1 MLKEI
6 KCDQFIE
13 PKIEF
18 TNGLNSVLGDD
29 VSTNSIGKSTLLMII
44 DFTFGG
50 NTFLSKNSGSI
61 KHLGHFTF
69 KFKFLFDNE
78 EFYFT
83 RKTENPETVFVCDS
97 EYNQLVEISVKSYTS
112 QLLEKY
118 GIAFPHISFRGIVS
132 LFSRIWGKENY
143 SVDKPLLSFPKEADA
158 DSITRLI
165 KLFGLYDKII
175 DASKKLKDKKDSKN
189 FLNGAIRKNYIP
201 RITKTTFEK
210 NKRELENIEKEVS
223 DIKENILKFTLNI
236 EELTNK
242 EVIDLKIEKDK
253 LLKEQLLILNKI
265 KRIDL
270 NLNQKRIKSKH
281 LDRLSTFFESPN
293 EEKIV
298 EIESFHNKISSILT
312 RELKATK
319 KLLENENDLFIAKI
333 EEIDLKISSLLE
345 NVSSPKYIVDK
356 IYELTI
362 NSNKLKNENRFYQ
375 EKIDITKEVKEIES
389 NIDNLIGDVL
399 ADIETAINKE
409 LVAINE
415 IIHTKDKKVP
425 KIKLGRKTY
434 NYDHSSNTGT
444 GKSYADLIE
453 FDLAVLKLTELPF
466 LIHDSILFKNIE
478 DVAIDKIIE
487 QYSKFENQ
495 IFISIDGIN
504 KYNEDSRRILSE
516 SKVLKL
522 SKSRKL
528 FNQDWS

>member
-13 PKIEF
+13 PTIEF
-18 TNGLNSVLGDD
+18 TKGLNSVLGDD

-44 DFTFGG
+44 DFVFGG

-69 KFKFLFDNE
+69 NFKFLFNSE
-78 EFYFT
+78 ELYFS
-83 RKTENPETVFVCDS
+83 RQTENPEIVYLCDAK
-97 EYNQLVEISVKSYTS
+97 YNPLSEISVKEYTS

-118 GIAFPHISFRGIVS
+118 GINFSHVSFRDVVS
-132 LFSRIWGKENY
+132 LFSRIWGKDNY

-158 DSITRLI
+158 DSILRII
-165 KLFGLYDKII
+165 KLFGLYDKIV
-175 DASKKLKDKKDSKN
+175 DATKKLKDKKDSKK

-210 NKRELENIEKEVS
+210 NKSELENIEKEIT

-242 EVIDLKIEKDK
+242 EVIDLKIEKSK
-253 LLKEQLLILNKI
+253 LLKEQSLILNKI
-265 KRIDL
+265 KRLDL

-281 LDRLSTFFESPN
+281 LDRLSTFFENPN
-293 EEKIV
+293 EEKII
-298 EIESFHNKISSILT
+298 EIESFHNKISAILT

-319 KLLENENDLFIAKI
+319 ELLENENDLFVAKI
-333 EEIDLKISSLLE
+333 EEIDLKISSLLS

-362 NSNKLKNENRFYQ
+362 ASNKLKNENRFYQ
-375 EKIDITKEVKEIES
+375 EKIDITEEVKEIE
-389 NIDNLIGDVL
+389 IDIDALIGDVL
-399 ADIETAINKE
+399 ADIETSINKE

-425 KIKLGRKTY
+425 RIKLGRKTY

-453 FDLAVLKLTELPF
+453 FDLAILKLTVLPF

-478 DVAIDKIIE
+478 DIAIDKIIE
-487 QYSKFENQ
+487 QYSNFENQ

-504 KYNEDSRRILSE
+504 KYSDESRRILNE
-516 SKVLKL
+516 SKVLEL
-522 SKSRKL
+522 SKNRKL
-528 FNQDWS
+528 FNKDWS